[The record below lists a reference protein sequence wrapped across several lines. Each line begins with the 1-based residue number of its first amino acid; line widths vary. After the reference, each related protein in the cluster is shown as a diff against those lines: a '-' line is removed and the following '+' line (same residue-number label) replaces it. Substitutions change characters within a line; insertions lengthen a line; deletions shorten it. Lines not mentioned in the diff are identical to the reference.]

1 MAKLLHISANTYPPL
16 DGKHHFTKEIWK
28 ELAKGFDEYHIL
40 ARSETN
46 SYNYSKEENIH
57 LHLVPKLT
65 KKSKIFFFTSF
76 WMFWIIK
83 KYKITHLLSQCPIVG
98 GFTATLASKFYKI
111 PLMVEINGRDYIK
124 WDENNTAFGIIK
136 IIQNFVFKN
145 STKIRYPNNDIQSF
159 LENRNFS
166 NGVFIPHRVQH
177 NLFNKQKI
185 DFTLKNNL
193 IKIISIGRFVW
204 EKDYIF
210 LIQTLQDS
218 NLNIELTLIGGGPD
232 KSKYLEI
239 VNSNNKNF
247 KLILIDWIQQNDM
260 IDLVISSDIYVQS
273 SISETGPRTV
283 LEAMAMKMPI
293 LSSDVGFFPDIVD
306 SYNSGLIYNAH
317 NKDELVK
324 KLLLLVENEDLR
336 SEVATNGYK
345 VSLEHYEW
353 NKVFELYRNEIKSMK
368 YENP

>member
-1 MAKLLHISANTYPPL
+1 MSRLLHISANTYSPL
-16 DGKHHFTKEIWK
+16 NGKHHHTKNIWK
-28 ELAKGFDEYHIL
+28 ELAKGFDEYHVL

-46 SYNYSKEENIH
+46 KYSYSNEGNVH

-124 WDENNTAFGIIK
+124 WDENNTALGIIK
-136 IIQNFVFKN
+136 MIQNFVFKN

-159 LENRNFS
+159 LENKNFS

-177 NLFNKQKI
+177 SLFNKQKT

-239 VNSNNKNF
+239 VNSHNKNF

-306 SYNSGLIYNAH
+306 SYNCGLIYNAH

-353 NKVFELYRNEIKSMK
+353 NKVFELYRNEIKSMRYK
-368 YENP
+368 